1 MARSTPLSYQSLG
14 KAEVH
19 RYSIQSLRKSSDD
32 IQKGKEKVS
41 KEVRKKEWKKE
52 RKKERMKERKEKKR
66 EEKKRKKVQQVASW
80 QK

>member
-41 KEVRKKEWKKE
+41 KEERKKGRKKE
-52 RKKERMKERKEKKR
+52 RKKGRK
-66 EEKKRKKVQQVASW
+66 
-80 QK
+80 

>member
-41 KEVRKKEWKKE
+41 KEERKKGRKEE
-52 RKKERMKERKEKKR
+52 RKKERKEESKKESKVKKGRKEERK
-66 EEKKRKKVQQVASW
+66 
-80 QK
+80 